1 MGVLRTHTKG
11 SARGKEEGAAAVHCA
26 EADGSGGLDWVERTQ
41 PLWNEQIP
49 DTGWDKYKE
58 GLLYCFH
65 HLIQNKRLGGTQST
79 GLVS

>member
-41 PLWNEQIP
+41 QCGMSKSQ
-49 DTGWDKYKE
+49 T
-58 GLLYCFH
+58 
-65 HLIQNKRLGGTQST
+65 QAGTST
-79 GLVS
+79 KKAFSTASIT